1 MNTATENTKPTWT
14 PDETTVHIVEKYGHL
29 LNNTGG
35 NDPIDLL
42 RRLATNENLMTVNL
56 PVAVLAI
63 AVLSQIRLLARLE
76 KEGLL

>member
-1 MNTATENTKPTWT
+1 MNTATENTNPTRATWA

-42 RRLATNENLMTVNL
+42 RDLATNDRLMTVNL

-63 AVLSQIRLLARLE
+63 AVKSQITIEDVA
-76 KEGLL
+76 